1 MKLKYGIKTSNQSH
15 EMQTTTVMKLASVD
29 DVNEALPIPPRT
41 NVRPPVVPN
50 GLSVEETNNKLS
62 LALPPTFLEQF
73 NWCVSVDCAKLISFE
88 NLTTRRKLLLEKR
101 DLVGAKELKEQR
113 DALKFTPPSPSSG
126 ITAIAIKEKLQ
137 SLLKINGEFYKQLI
151 DEDVDDDILE
161 VNICYQDQIEELL
174 KLFKT
179 AGISSNAAVVTSSL
193 GDNTASD
200 RVFLSHP
207 LQEASGSSGRTL
219 VLDAKFAYANTSGH
233 LIGVKVKLFTGENAF
248 EDAKR
253 EYNFMVKKRKKTQY
267 LHVCA
272 CLGSIL

>member
-73 NWCVSVDCAKLISFE
+73 DWCISVDCAKLIRYE
-88 NLTTRRKLLLEKR
+88 NLTTRRKLLLGKK
-101 DLVGAKELKEQR
+101 DFVGAAELKEQR
-113 DALKFTPPSPSSG
+113 DALKFTPPSPTSG
-126 ITAIAIKEKLQ
+126 ITAVAIEEKLQ
-137 SLLKINGEFYKQLI
+137 ILHKNICEFYKQLI
-151 DEDVDDDILE
+151 KEDVEDDILK
-161 VNICYQDQIEELL
+161 VNSGYQDQIEELL

-179 AGISSNAAVVTSSL
+179 AGISSNTAVVTSSL

-200 RVFLSHP
+200 RVFLSFP
-207 LQEASGSSGRTL
+207 LQEASGSSDRTL
-219 VLDAKFAYANTSGH
+219 VLDGKFAHANTSGH
-233 LIGVKVKLFTGENAF
+233 LIGVKVKLFSGENAF
-248 EDAKR
+248 ENAKR
-253 EYNFMVKKRKKTQY
+253 EYDFMVKEN
-267 LHVCA
+267 
-272 CLGSIL
+272 I